1 MSALS
6 ASGVPPINAAT
17 VPTSIRNGPTA
28 AKQAY
33 QEALGFEQLLVD
45 QLSQQMA
52 ATVSSPG
59 GDGSSA
65 SGGGILGSD
74 AGTSG
79 FASMIPQALTSGIM
93 SAGGTGMALQLAKA
107 LDPALGEP
115 TAKKTAGT

>member
-1 MSALS
+1 MSVLP
-6 ASGVPPINAAT
+6 ASSLPPISAASE
-17 VPTSIRNGPTA
+17 PASIRNGPPA

-45 QLSQQMA
+45 QLSQQLA

-59 GDGSSA
+59 GDGSSG
-65 SGGGILGSD
+65 SGVMGSD
-74 AGTSG
+74 PSTSG
-79 FASMIPQALTSGIM
+79 FASLIPQALSSGIM

-115 TAKKTAGT
+115 TAKKAAQP

>member
-6 ASGVPPINAAT
+6 ASGVPPINASSLPA
-17 VPTSIRNGPTA
+17 SIRNGPPA

-33 QEALGFEQLLVD
+33 QEGLGFERLLVD
-45 QLSQQMA
+45 QLSQQLA

-115 TAKKTAGT
+115 TAKNPAGT